1 MIIAVILLFSIQ
13 NTRKNTKIILI
24 MIIAVSIFLIKNYLD
39 FYKFLKYFKKRKNTK
54 NAKIPKT
61 ARFWVKNIPIL
72 RLFCITWCFFGG
84 KVKNISKFILIFII
98 LNLPYI

>member
-24 MIIAVSIFLIKNYLD
+24 MIIAVTNFLDNFYPD
-39 FYKFLKYFKKRKNTK
+39 FYRFLKYFKKRKNTK
-54 NAKIPKT
+54 NAKMLKMT
-61 ARFWVKNIPIL
+61 RFWVKNIPIL

-84 KVKNISKFILIFII
+84 KVIFISKFVLIFII